1 MKLVAESGS
10 WGTGPIAADPPAAAV
25 LEVSGA
31 VLSWTVDDPTG
42 PGSTHVA
49 FTDVE
54 AAEWLWRV
62 VGQAGHVALL
72 AALAGRVP
80 EAGQIVDVAGVE
92 PAPEL
97 LAPLRRLAVGHWL
110 RRWWPASSRD
120 GIVSLDAAVLDGELA
135 LLTVAAQDYFTDDT
149 FDSDVADLLRP
160 HRAALAALVGD
171 GDPRVAELAR
181 ACTEL
186 ADDVGLARGPESALP
201 EPQAA
206 RRRDD
211 YALAAG
217 SDSAATSAE
226 QVARGVGSLNWTAVP
241 PGVFDAADRTVDWAI
256 ELSGA
261 TATADVRVAISAP
274 VAGIEVR
281 LRAGPF
287 SAAGVL
293 SAAGRASLPV
303 VDAAGRPV
311 PEVQAWNHDWTTTTV
326 SVGADVGDSEAG
338 ADVRRRLRDF
348 ARARLARP
356 AADAFLAE
364 SLAAE
369 SDY

>member
-1 MKLVAESGS
+1 MKLVVESQL
-10 WGTGPIAADPPAAAV
+10 WGTGPVVADPPAVAV

-31 VLSWTVDDPTG
+31 VLSWTVDDPAG
-42 PGSTHVA
+42 PASTHIT

-62 VGQAGHVALL
+62 VGQAGHVALH
-72 AALAGRVP
+72 AALAGRAA
-80 EAGQIVDVAGVE
+80 EAGQTVDVTGVE

-120 GIVSLDAAVLDGELA
+120 GIVGLDAAVLDGELA

-160 HRAALAALVGD
+160 HRTVLAALAHD

-186 ADDVGLARGPESALP
+186 ADDVGLPRVP
-201 EPQAA
+201 EPLPGLDAA

-217 SDSAATSAE
+217 SDSIPTSTE
-226 QVARGVGSLNWTAVP
+226 QLARGVGSVNWTAVP
-241 PGVFDAADRTVDWAI
+241 PGVFDAADRTVDWVV
-256 ELSGA
+256 EMSGA
-261 TATADVRVAISAP
+261 TASANVRVAISAP

-281 LRAGPF
+281 LRAGAF
-287 SAAGVL
+287 TAAGVL
-293 SAAGRASLPV
+293 NAAGRATLPV
-303 VDAAGRPV
+303 VDATGRPV
-311 PEVQAWNHDWTTTTV
+311 PEGQAWNHDWATATV
-326 SVGADVGDSEAG
+326 SVGADVGDSEPA
-338 ADVRRRLRDF
+338 VELRRRLREF

-364 SLAAE
+364 LLAAE